1 MAGISVIIPTYNGA
15 KKIPM
20 LLNALTRQSEKNFE
34 VVIVIDGSTDETL
47 DILSAYSNKF
57 NLFKI
62 CEQPN
67 GGRSKA
73 KNHGAINALGEIL
86 IFYDDDME
94 PYPFSIEKHAQFH
107 SHYDGLLSGNPVEV
121 IDEHKT
127 DIQNYK
133 AYLTQEWTR
142 KYQDGLNRLSEQNLF
157 FPAANCSIRKDLFLS
172 FNGFDERL
180 TDAED
185 FDLAMRALQSGTLIY
200 FDKSNVA
207 IHNDPITCRSYIRRT
222 RQYQLAHTKLAE
234 FHPERTKIEKSNGLF
249 NNWVYLFFSFGLF
262 SFLID
267 RFNIFKA
274 LPRKIRYRLYS
285 AILHSSG
292 VVHPHAR
299 LW

>member
-47 DILSAYSNKF
+47 DVLSAYRDRFS
-57 NLFKI
+57 LFKI

-67 GGRSKA
+67 GGRAKA
-73 KNHGAINALGEIL
+73 KNHGVTNTQGEIL

-94 PYPFSIEKHAQFH
+94 PNPFSIEKHAQFH
-107 SHYDGLLSGNPVEV
+107 SHYDGLLSGNPIEL

-133 AYLTQEWTR
+133 AFLTQEWTR
-142 KYQDGLNRLSEQNLF
+142 KYQEGVNKLNEQNLF
-157 FPAANCSIRKDLFLS
+157 FSAANCSIRRELFLS
-172 FNGFDERL
+172 VNGFDERL

-185 FDLAMRALQSGTLIY
+185 FDMAMRALQAGILVY

-207 IHNDPITCRSYIRRT
+207 IHNDPISCRSYIIRT
-222 RQYQLAHTKLAE
+222 RQYQLAHTNLVE
-234 FHPERTKIEKSNGLF
+234 FHPERTKIEKSGGLLT
-249 NNWVYLFFSFGLF
+249 NWVYLFFSFGLF

-267 RFNIFKA
+267 HFNIFRI
-274 LPRKIRYRLYS
+274 LPKKIRYRLYS
-285 AILHSSG
+285 VILHSSG
-292 VVHPHAR
+292 IAHPHAK